1 MISAGIGAMFRRHR
15 IGVHAALV
23 LLALITFYPF
33 LFLLVNSFKSAA
45 QFYRSIWW
53 FEFPLHPRNYAQAWA
68 AVAPY
73 IGNSVRVALATV
85 TLTVTLSLFSGYA
98 FARFEFPGKNTLYYG
113 ILVLLMIPAFLVIV
127 PLFMQVRRFGLIDTH
142 WSLILPYSSGFQ
154 AFAVLIMRGFFASL
168 PRELFEAARID
179 GASEFLILRRIV
191 VPLSRAVVGTV
202 ALFIGLQVWN
212 DYVFPLIMVS
222 ERTKRTIPVGLMAF
236 RGEYAAL
243 ENWGGL
249 FAGYII
255 ASVPMVLLFL
265 VTMRYFMRGLL
276 AGAVKT

>member
-127 PLFMQVRRFGLIDTH
+127 PLFMQVLRFGLINTH

-191 VPLSRAVVGTV
+191 VPLSRSVVGTV

-265 VTMRYFMRGLL
+265 FTMRYFMRGLL
-276 AGAVKT
+276 AGAVKA

>member
-15 IGVHAALV
+15 IGVHAALM
-23 LLALITFYPF
+23 LLAFITFYPF
-33 LFLLVNSFKSAA
+33 LFLLVNSFKSAE

-73 IGNSVRVALATV
+73 IRNSVRVALATV

-127 PLFMQVRRFGLIDTH
+127 PLFMQVRRFGLINTH

-191 VPLSRAVVGTV
+191 VPLSRSVVGTV

-265 VTMRYFMRGLL
+265 FTMRYFMRGLL

>member
-15 IGVHAALV
+15 IGVHAALM
-23 LLALITFYPF
+23 LLAFITFYPF

-73 IGNSVRVALATV
+73 IWNSVRVALATV

-127 PLFMQVRRFGLIDTH
+127 PLFMQVRRFGLINTH

-191 VPLSRAVVGTV
+191 VPLSRSVVGTV

-265 VTMRYFMRGLL
+265 FTMRYFMRGLL

>member
-1 MISAGIGAMFRRHR
+1 MISTGIGAMFRRHR
-15 IGVHAALV
+15 IGVHAALM
-23 LLALITFYPF
+23 LLAFITFYPF

-73 IGNSVRVALATV
+73 IWNSVRVALATV

-127 PLFMQVRRFGLIDTH
+127 PLFMQVRRFGLINTH

-191 VPLSRAVVGTV
+191 VPLSRSVVGTV

-265 VTMRYFMRGLL
+265 FTMRYFMRGLL

>member
-15 IGVHAALV
+15 IGVHAALM
-23 LLALITFYPF
+23 LLAFITFYPF

-73 IGNSVRVALATV
+73 IRNSVRVALATV

-127 PLFMQVRRFGLIDTH
+127 PLFMQVRRFGLINTH

-191 VPLSRAVVGTV
+191 VPLSRSVVGTV